1 MYEKV
6 GFGKITP
13 DGWIKRYLEKQIG
26 GITGH
31 IDDCLAPFNDRTTDW
46 YVQGDVPEVPPGSH
60 WAPYEQ
66 KAYWIDGALKCAY
79 LTNSAPLLSRVWE
92 QIYGVLNT
100 ADEDGYLGPALLKP
114 EHADK
119 KNYFP
124 RWPHVVLFRGMI
136 AEYEI
141 TGDKTII
148 EKMVAHYKGYPFD
161 YSVARNVL
169 NVEIL
174 VWLYGKTG
182 DKELLNM
189 AVSAFDGFLNDCT
202 WPGMKKENIH
212 DLSKEEFVHGVTYC
226 EIAKLGAILYSVTK
240 NEEYLSY
247 SIHAFEKLK
256 RHSLLVCGV
265 HSSCEFLDGNGPL
278 SSHEICDIVDLAWA
292 LYYMFAVTGN
302 AEYLDIVEKGIFNA
316 LPGSALDSFKM
327 IQYFSCANQT
337 IATEKSNHN
346 SFDRGGNG
354 MAFRK
359 TGIALCCIGNV
370 NRALPNYVY
379 NMYMKKGEGYV
390 ALLYGDCTLSDEGV
404 TITQKTEY
412 PFDERV
418 TFTFA
423 VAEEEGIPFA
433 CRIPS
438 WCKTY
443 KVLLKGKT
451 VEGTLENGIFTLK
464 SKVMDGDEVSLYLE
478 MPVRFSSCGENT
490 CVVERGPVLY
500 SLPIESRAKLSE
512 STLSLELYPIS
523 KWNYAIG
530 CTEADVQ
537 VIKQDAK
544 DFCFNANTAP
554 VTLILPAVEVT
565 NWANEKV
572 TKVQRKVYKDATEQI
587 DDDFT
592 FVTVEG
598 DFEFTP
604 PLPKKEQMAL
614 GKETEI
620 TLVPYG
626 TTTLRL
632 TVFPRCK

>member
-1 MYEKV
+1 MYKKV

-13 DGWIKRYLEKQIG
+13 SGWIKRYLEKQIG

-79 LTNSAPLLSRVWE
+79 LTNTAPLLSRVRE

-100 ADEDGYLGPALLKP
+100 ADADGYMGPALLKY

-148 EKMVAHYKGYPFD
+148 DKMVAHYKGYPFD

-174 VWLYGKTG
+174 VWLYTQTG
-182 DKELLNM
+182 DRELLNM
-189 AVSAFDGFLNDCT
+189 AVSAFEGFLNDCAWQGLT
-202 WPGMKKENIH
+202 KEHIY
-212 DLSKEEFVHGVTYC
+212 DLSKEESVHGVTYC
-226 EIAKLGAILYSVTK
+226 EIAKLGAVLYSVTK

-292 LYYMFAVTGN
+292 FYYMFSVTGN
-302 AEYLDIVEKGIFNA
+302 AEYLDIAEKGIFNA

-337 IATEKSNHN
+337 IATETSNHN
-346 SFDRGGNG
+346 SFNRGGTG

-379 NMYMKKGEGYV
+379 NMFMKTEEGYA
-390 ALLYGDCTLSDEGV
+390 ALLYGDCTLTENGV

-412 PFDERV
+412 PFDETV
-418 TFTFA
+418 KFSFA
-423 VAEEEGIPFA
+423 LAEGKGISFA
-433 CRIPS
+433 CRIPA
-438 WCKTY
+438 WCKNY
-443 KVLLKGKT
+443 KVLLNGKKA
-451 VEGTLENGIFTLK
+451 EGNLENGIFTLQ
-464 SKVMDGDEVSLYLE
+464 SKVKDGDEVSLYLE
-478 MPVRFSSCGENT
+478 LAVRFSTCGEDT

-500 SLPIESRAKLSE
+500 SLAIESRESLSD
-512 STLSLELYPIS
+512 SALTMELYPTS

-530 CTEADVQ
+530 CKEKDVK
-537 VIKQDAK
+537 VIKREVT

-554 VTLILPAVEVT
+554 VFLTLPAVEVT
-565 NWANEKV
+565 NWENERV
-572 TKVQRKVYKDATEQI
+572 TSVSRQVYADQSEQI

-604 PLPKKEQMAL
+604 PVPKKDEMKL

-632 TVFPRCK
+632 TVFPRYK

>member
-1 MYEKV
+1 MYEKIE
-6 GFGKITP
+6 FGKITP

-26 GITGH
+26 GITGN
-31 IDDCLAPFNDRTTDW
+31 IDDCLAPFNDRATDW
-46 YVQGDVPEVPPGSH
+46 YVSDTQASPYDGH

-79 LTNSAPLLSRVWE
+79 LTHSTDLLNRVKG
-92 QIYGVLNT
+92 QIYGVLQT
-100 ADEDGYLGPALLKP
+100 ADEDGYLGPALLKY

-141 TGDKTII
+141 TGDRSILD
-148 EKMVAHYKGYPFD
+148 KMVAHYKGYRFD

-174 VWLYGKTG
+174 VWLYKQTQ
-182 DKELLNM
+182 DKELLDM
-189 AVSAFDGFLNDCT
+189 AIAAFEGFLSDCT
-202 WPGMKKENIH
+202 WPGLNEQNIH
-212 DLSKEEFVHGVTYC
+212 DLTKEECVHGVTYC
-226 EIAKLGAILYSVTK
+226 ETAKLGAILYSVTQK
-240 NEEYLSY
+240 EEYLSY
-247 SIHAFEKLK
+247 SVHAFEKLK

-265 HSSCEFLDGNGPL
+265 NSSCEFLDGNEPL
-278 SSHEICDIVDLAWA
+278 SSHEICDIVDLAWSF
-292 LYYMFAVTGN
+292 YYMFSVTGN
-302 AEYLDIVEKGIFNA
+302 AEYLDVVEKGIFNA

-346 SFDRGGNG
+346 SFNRGGTG

-379 NMYMKKGEGYV
+379 NMFMKKGDTYA
-390 ALLYGDCTLSDEGV
+390 ALLYGDCTLTDGDV
-404 TITQKTEY
+404 TIKQKTAY
-412 PFDERV
+412 PFDETV
-418 TFTFA
+418 TFSFT
-423 VAEEEGIPFA
+423 VAKEKAISFA
-433 CRIPS
+433 CRIPA
-438 WCKTY
+438 WCKNY
-443 KVLLKGKT
+443 NVLINGKKA
-451 VEGTLENGIFTLK
+451 EGTLENGMFTLQN
-464 SKVMDGDEVSLYLE
+464 KVKDGDEISLQLE
-478 MPVRFSSCGENT
+478 MAVRFSSCKEND

-500 SLPIESRAKLSE
+500 SLPIESKENLSD
-512 STLSLELYPIS
+512 SALSMELYPIS
-523 KWNYAIG
+523 EWNYAIG
-530 CTEADVQ
+530 CTEDAVR
-537 VIKQDAK
+537 VIKNDVE

-554 VTLILPAVEVT
+554 VCLVLPAFEVT
-565 NWANEKV
+565 NWENEKV
-572 TKVQRKVYKDATEQI
+572 TSVKRQIYSDPTEQI
-587 DDDFT
+587 DDEFS
-592 FVTVEG
+592 FVTIEG

-604 PLPKKEQMAL
+604 PLPQKEQMQI

-632 TVFPRCK
+632 TIFPRK